1 MAIYV
6 KGYNPWNNPQIYG
19 SFGDTSCGQYVG
31 LGGIY
36 NTSPSSVFYHNT
48 FAPEA
53 IDIGGGVQ
61 SFSSCYTNPI
71 ADGYNNA
78 PDLCPPYVGSFA
90 IVDNNGD
97 VYLHAPKHYVY
108 AGQFDANPYQ
118 TMFNKFASWPQLSGK
133 KWKKVLLTPFSLHAI
148 TTTGQLWTIV
158 NNNVYQNLDQSRLEA
173 YSGLG
178 LGYRKRVPTIF
189 GSIAGGGTFIS
200 RTYPMYDRPQSPIFS
215 YTNTIDIYSPQR
227 MALFGPEY
235 RKVLGDGNPGT
246 LTTILNAKAGIT
258 SCSNGPSWRFNDA
271 GNYAKILDMYNS
283 VYISSHS
290 NVANDGRTNYT
301 SPGDNQHR
309 SYTIPSPYYTDW
321 PNIRSGSPT
330 CVPANTAGWLTRIT
344 IEGSVADNWK
354 DIYYVHGCFYGV
366 NTLNQVYVWGPN
378 VPTLGV
384 VDYPRLTTLGADG
397 GLRNI
402 QGGSTAPGYSAYTA
416 YGIDGNDDL
425 KLWTDISLT
434 PVTVY
439 GSFKKVIAVN
449 SLMGYKSAAN
459 GFFIALTKTNEIV
472 LLYNISYNPGI
483 AFDSNLRPAHSL
495 STIPLAS
502 TRGATWTDIALSA
515 PWFGSGS
522 GVSIDAIRSDG
533 TVFNISGITTTF
545 AGIVTQLSNQL
556 SANSYFAMTS
566 NDEFSQTYE
575 NYERTIFAN
584 SLSNLN
590 TSSTKYIVFPN
601 AVYSDINTLI
611 PTPTPTA
618 TSTST
623 PPPTPTATPTRTPPV
638 TPTTTNTPTMS
649 VTPTQTPTG
658 TTTCTPTNT
667 ATPTNTSTTTPTA
680 TNTRTPTN
688 TATPTNTITPS
699 NTPTNSQT
707 PSNSPTIS
715 TTPTNTATNTQTP
728 TNTPTNTQTP
738 TNTVTSTITSTPTR
752 TQCYFTDVIQNPSF
766 ENNETQILENWD
778 YYGVYVLGGTNKQ
791 IGYLG
796 GQGGVG
802 PLSNGDYAV
811 SLTGYT
817 NGWISQSFYTNVGD
831 SYAIR
836 FKYTGNPGNSLTPN
850 NVLKTVRV
858 AIGEND
864 KSINWSSADKRN
876 IKPISSKMKTTD
888 FTFSSASYPNHSLT
902 NLQWED
908 GIITYTATSE
918 VTRVVF
924 QDLSTSVDGNDGI
937 IIDNIV
943 SCGAQYFTK
952 TPTPTYTSTPTN
964 TPTLTSTTTN
974 TPTNTPTPTQT
985 PSQPEDKYL
994 YFWGKNI
1001 VSDTTGKAFRI
1012 IPDSRTYVQVADNP
1026 RVDSKL
1032 ATQLWSKTLAL
1043 SIAENLTFSFA
1054 ASEDG
1059 SELYGWGG
1067 ADDRDTDIFTEF
1079 YYPEFISKF
1088 PNQKILDISYGQI
1101 SRNNYILYVLTKVIN
1116 DDPLVRAAGINGILL
1131 PGYDYSVNPVATIYP
1146 NIRATTGYSLPLPQN
1161 VYVVAPKGINILYSI
1176 PIGNN
1181 SASLGRLA
1189 NIEDISNG
1197 VNSGIPAYN
1206 SSATKTSMRILNT
1219 ILHSGITLITQR
1231 FSFVSMSGYNSIP
1244 NAFPFPVS
1252 NNIPQGPDIDIVTKF
1267 DRSAGIKTIVSSIPL
1282 APDNNLP
1289 PLSYS
1294 EGPYHS
1300 MLISQ
1305 TGKLFA
1311 RGSNEGRFGNNG
1323 TGGTSTFVEIGSDNN
1338 WKTVVCGVNHTLA
1351 LKQDNSLWSW
1361 GWNNHGQLGLGDNLD
1376 RYAPVQIPGDWTK
1389 VKVFDGNIGQHIN
1402 YGIQGNGSVWYWGSY
1417 VGNTPVLLDDS
1428 IEYEDFS
1435 FSCRSYDPTPT
1446 PTNSPT
1452 PTITPSN
1459 TATNTPTNTP
1469 TISSTPSQTPTN
1481 TSTPSQT
1488 PSNTPTISFTPTNT
1502 PTISFTPTN
1511 TPTISLTPTNTRT
1524 PSRTPTITP
1533 TNTVTP
1539 GLTATP
1545 TATPTQTPTNSVTPT
1560 RTPSNTPTN
1569 TFTPTNTSTPTNT
1582 PSFSPTNTV
1591 TPSNTPTNT
1600 VTPTY
1605 TATPTP
1611 SPRYVNVLSVE
1622 QSNKSAI
1629 VGLSATGSWTQTFTN
1644 NIFGRLSRIETMFV
1658 GLYSGTGTVQIY
1670 SGQPGNNMT
1679 LLHSQSVNIQAS
1691 NSYQYNTWDITS
1703 GININL
1709 IPGSTYTIKFMPNN
1723 DLPDPYGMVISLNNQ
1738 YIGGA
1743 FCEDDS
1749 CIKKDRDLVFRVYV
1763 GVLATS

>member
-19 SFGDTSCGQYVG
+19 SFGDTSCGQYLG
-31 LGGIY
+31 AGGIY
-36 NTSPSSVFYHNT
+36 NVTASSLFYHNT
-48 FAPEA
+48 FAPES
-53 IDIGGGVQ
+53 IDISTGVQ
-61 SFSSCYTNPI
+61 SFSSCYTNPM
-71 ADGYNNA
+71 AAGYNNS
-78 PDLCPPYVGSFA
+78 PDSCPPYVGSYA

-118 TMFNKFASWPQLSGK
+118 TMFNKFASWPKLADK
-133 KWKKVLLTPFSLHAI
+133 KWQKVILTPFSLHAL
-148 TTTGQLWTIV
+148 TTTGQLWTII
-158 NNNVYQNLDQSRLEA
+158 NNNVYQSLSQSSLEA

-178 LGYRKRVPTIF
+178 LAYRRRVPTIF
-189 GSIAGGGTFIS
+189 GSIAGGDTFIS
-200 RTYPMYDRPQSPIFS
+200 RTYPMYDRPLSSVFS
-215 YTNTIDIYSPQR
+215 YANTIDIYSPQR
-227 MALFGPEY
+227 IALFGPEY
-235 RKVLGDGNPGT
+235 RKTIGDGNQGT
-246 LTTILNAKAGIT
+246 LTTILNAKAGIS
-258 SCSNGPSWRFNDA
+258 SCSNGPSWRFNDG

-290 NVANDGRTNYT
+290 SVANDGRTNYT

-309 SYTIPSPYYTDW
+309 SYTVPSPYYTDW

-330 CVPANTAGWLTRIT
+330 CVPASSGNWLTRIT
-344 IEGSVADNWK
+344 LEGSIADNWK
-354 DIYYVHGCFYGV
+354 DIYHVHGCFYGI

-402 QGGSTAPGYSAYTA
+402 QGGSTGPGYSAYTA

-566 NDEFSQTYE
+566 NDEFSQTYA
-575 NYERTIFAN
+575 NYSGSSIFSN
-584 SLSNLN
+584 SLSNINN
-590 TSSTKYIVFPN
+590 TTTKYITFPN
-601 AVYSDINTLI
+601 VVYSDTNSLI
-611 PTPTPTA
+611 PTPTPTV

-623 PPPTPTATPTRTPPV
+623 PPPTPTATPTRTPPP
-638 TPTTTNTPTMS
+638 TQTTTNTSTVS

-658 TTTCTPTNT
+658 TTTSTPTNT
-667 ATPTNTSTTTPTA
+667 TTPTVTPTTTPTA

-688 TATPTNTITPS
+688 TSTPTNTTTPT
-699 NTPTNSQT
+699 NTPTISQT
-707 PSNSPTIS
+707 PTNTPTISLTPTNTVTSS
-715 TTPTNTATNTQTP
+715 TTPTNTA
-728 TNTPTNTQTP
+728 TNTQTP

-752 TQCYFTDVIQNPSF
+752 TQCYFTDVIKNPSF
-766 ENNETQILENWD
+766 ENNDTKILDNWD
-778 YYGVYVLGGTNKQ
+778 YYNVYVLGGPQLTA
-791 IGYLG
+791 GYLG

-802 PLSNGDYAV
+802 PINDGKYAV
-811 SLTGYT
+811 SLTGNA
-817 NGWISQSFYTNVGD
+817 NGWISQAFYTNVGD
-831 SYAIR
+831 AYAIR
-836 FKYTGNPGNSLTPN
+836 FKYTGNPGNTNTPN
-850 NVLKTVRV
+850 NVLKTLRV
-858 AIGEND
+858 GIGEND
-864 KSINWSSADKRN
+864 KSINWSNVSDRDN
-876 IKPISSKMKTTD
+876 INPISSTMQVTD
-888 FTFSSASYPNHSLT
+888 FSFSASSYPSHSLT

-918 VTRVVF
+918 LTRVVF

-937 IIDNIV
+937 IIDNII
-943 SCGAQYFTK
+943 SCGAQYITK
-952 TPTPTYTSTPTN
+952 TPTPTFTNTPTN
-964 TPTLTSTTTN
+964 TPTQTATATN

-985 PSQPEDKYL
+985 PSSPEDKYL

-1001 VSDTTGKAFRI
+1001 VSDTAGKTFRV

-1026 RVDSKL
+1026 RIDSKL

-1043 SIAENLTFSFA
+1043 SIGENLTFSFA
-1054 ASEDG
+1054 ASENG

-1067 ADDRDTDIFTEF
+1067 ADDRETDIFTEF
-1079 YYPEFISKF
+1079 YYPELIYRFNK
-1088 PNQKILDISYGQI
+1088 QRILDINYGQT
-1101 SRNNYILYVLTKVIN
+1101 SRNMYVLYVLTKVTG
-1116 DDPLVRAAGINGILL
+1116 DDIVSFPGFGLIL
-1131 PGYDYSVNPVATIYP
+1131 PGYNHTVNPPSSIYP
-1146 NIRATTGYSLPLPQN
+1146 NIIRSGSAVLPLPNGVRVQA
-1161 VYVVAPKGINILYSI
+1161 VRGTNILYSI

-1181 SASLGRLA
+1181 SSSLGKLA
-1189 NIEDISNG
+1189 NIEDMVNG
-1197 VNSGIPAYN
+1197 IGTGLSDP
-1206 SSATKTSMRILNT
+1206 KTSIRILNT
-1219 ILHSGITLITQR
+1219 IVYSGGKIVTGVGTL
-1231 FSFVSMSGYNSIP
+1231 VELSGYNAVETS
-1244 NAFPFPVS
+1244 FPS
-1252 NNIPQGPDIDIVTKF
+1252 LDLTNISSAKDIDVVTKF
-1267 DRSAGIKTIVSSIPL
+1267 DRTTGIKTVTSRIPR

-1300 MLISQ
+1300 MMISQ

-1323 TGGTSTFVEIGSDNN
+1323 TGGTTSFVQIGSDNN
-1338 WKTVVCGVNHTLA
+1338 WKNVICGVNHTLA

-1361 GWNNHGQLGLGDNLD
+1361 GWNNNGQLGLGDNLD
-1376 RYAPVQIPGDWTK
+1376 RYIPVQVPGDWRK

-1402 YGIQGNGSVWYWGSY
+1402 YGIQGDGSIWYWGSY
-1417 VGNTPVLLDDS
+1417 IGNAPVLLDNS
-1428 IEYEDFS
+1428 IEYDDFS

-1446 PTNSPT
+1446 PTNTAT
-1452 PTITPSN
+1452 PTLTPSN

-1481 TSTPSQT
+1481 TRTPTIT
-1488 PSNTPTISFTPTNT
+1488 PSNTPTISITPTNSPTISLSPTNT
-1502 PTISFTPTN
+1502 PTISITPTN
-1511 TPTISLTPTNTRT
+1511 TKTPTRT
-1524 PSRTPTITP
+1524 PTTTP

-1545 TATPTQTPTNSVTPT
+1545 TATPTQTPTNSVTPS

-1569 TFTPTNTSTPTNT
+1569 TFTPTNTRTPTNT
-1582 PSFSPTNTV
+1582 PSYSPTNTV

-1600 VTPTY
+1600 ITPSN

-1611 SPRYVNVLSVE
+1611 SPRYVNVLTAS
-1622 QSNKSAI
+1622 QTNKSAI
-1629 VGLSATGSWTQTFTN
+1629 IGLSVSHTWSQSFVN

-1658 GLYSGTGTVQIY
+1658 GFYAGTGQLEVY
-1670 SGQPGNNMT
+1670 SGQPGNNLT
-1679 LLHSQSVNIQAS
+1679 LLHSQNVSISAS
-1691 NSYQYNTWDITS
+1691 NSYDYTIWDITS
-1703 GININL
+1703 GVNINL
-1709 IPGSTYTIKFMPNN
+1709 IPGNTYTIKFIPNN

-1738 YIGGA
+1738 YIGGT
-1743 FCEDDS
+1743 FCEDEL
-1749 CIKKDRDLVFRVYV
+1749 CIKTDRDLVFRAYV